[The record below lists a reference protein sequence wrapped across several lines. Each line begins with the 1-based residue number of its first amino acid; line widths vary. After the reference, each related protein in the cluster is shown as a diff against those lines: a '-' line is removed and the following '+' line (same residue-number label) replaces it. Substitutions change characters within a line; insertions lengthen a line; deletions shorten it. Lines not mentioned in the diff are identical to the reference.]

1 MCLNMKTKPL
11 IIIGIVVLIAGLSAV
26 VLFDGGTFSENNVVI
41 KSDAEI
47 LDEIN
52 LQAAIHKSDYNEE
65 KFREQAALME
75 EKIRQIA
82 FDSLGMNIT
91 VVSVD
96 LTDPET
102 GIGSNNFP
110 FKDSS
115 EIEIPSDKEPFPICN
130 IPQKIPIHLKKFL
143 DDPMFAMFS
152 EKYFQYDA
160 ELIIMDERPGESLVH
175 YGITATSDDGMYEA
189 STFFHASTC
198 TDEMQEDFPKLLCRN
213 IAQNEIE
220 QSFNQ
225 DDITSSLQLE
235 EFCIIPLDP
244 WRNSINEYGKKIQE
258 KRLEQFEMIV
268 EPDNH
273 EEFRKMLDEH
283 ERLDSLRYI
292 TSLIVND
299 SLESEITQN
308 KIREYNEKFGS
319 LPDELLE
326 LIEQRK

>member
-1 MCLNMKTKPL
+1 MISGNN
-11 IIIGIVVLIAGLSAV
+11 AGM
-26 VLFDGGTFSENNVVI
+26 

-52 LQAAIHKSDYNEE
+52 TQATIHKNNNNEE
-65 KFREQAALME
+65 KFHEQAALME
-75 EKIRQIA
+75 EKIKQIA
-82 FDSLGMNIT
+82 SDSLGMNIT

-96 LTDPET
+96 LTDPKT

-115 EIEIPSDKEPFPICN
+115 EIKIPGDKEPFPICD
-130 IPQKIPIHLKKFL
+130 IPQKIPVHLKKFL

-152 EKYFQYDA
+152 EKYSQYDT

-175 YGITATSDDGMYEA
+175 YGITATSDDGTYEA

-198 TDEMQEDFPKLLCRN
+198 TDEIQEDFSKLFCRN
-213 IAQNEIE
+213 IAQNELE

-235 EFCIIPLDP
+235 EFCTIPLDP
-244 WRNSINEYGKKIQE
+244 WRQSINEYGKKIQE
-258 KRLEQFEMIV
+258 KRLEFFETSV
-268 EPDNH
+268 ESKSQ
-273 EEFRKMLDEH
+273 EEYGKMLDEH
-283 ERLDSLRYI
+283 ERLDSLRHI
-292 TSLIVND
+292 TSLIVNG

-308 KIREYNEKFGS
+308 KIREYDEKFGS

-326 LIEQRK
+326 LIEKRK